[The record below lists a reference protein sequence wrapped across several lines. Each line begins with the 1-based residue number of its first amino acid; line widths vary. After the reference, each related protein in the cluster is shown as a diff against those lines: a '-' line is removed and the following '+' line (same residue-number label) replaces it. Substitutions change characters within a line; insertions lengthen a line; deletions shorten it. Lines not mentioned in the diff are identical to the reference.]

1 MLKVLATVAIIASS
15 LTTTAVSAANVGV
28 SLSFEVAP
36 VTLISAPR
44 IEPRAVR
51 GCEIRA
57 HRVATIWQGR
67 DRRPSLL
74 CRSVDGAPLLADD
87 RSRGRL
93 LARP

>member
-1 MLKVLATVAIIASS
+1 MIKVLSAFAIIVSS

-36 VTLISAPR
+36 LTLISAPR

-51 GCEIRA
+51 GCELRA
-57 HRVATIWQGR
+57 HRIATIWQGR

-74 CRSVDGAPLLADD
+74 CRSVDSAPLLADD
-87 RSRGRL
+87 QTRGRL